1 MPARFFVVPQWQGSS
16 SSRSMRLIDGAEA
29 IRGDLPSSATTTIE
43 VPLGAGE
50 ALGTRVSRFSSLTT
64 VRERL
69 AEALR
74 STPEGALP
82 VVIGGDCGVELA
94 AVEHAL
100 RGTPEAAV
108 VWLDAHPDL
117 NLPEESPSGAFHGMV
132 ARALLGQGPEQ
143 LVADPPLPPGRL
155 VLAGV
160 RACDPAEDAFITRA
174 GVPLVPAADLTDPA
188 ALVAAVEATGAS
200 AVYVHVDLDVIDP
213 DQIAG
218 VSLPEP
224 FGTPVPV
231 LASAIRAL
239 RERFP
244 LVGAG
249 ITEFA
254 PASPDDARTDLPA
267 VLRVLSAL
275 TAPAR

>member
-1 MPARFFVVPQWQGSS
+1 MPARFYVVPEWQGSS

-29 IRGDLPSSATTTIE
+29 IRGDLPSGATETVE

-50 ALGTRVSRFSSLTT
+50 ALGTGVARFSSLTQ
-64 VRERL
+64 VRDRL

-74 STPEGALP
+74 RAPADRTPI
-82 VVIGGDCGVELA
+82 VVGGDCGVELA

-100 RGTPEAAV
+100 AARDDV
-108 VWLDAHPDL
+108 AVIWFDAHADL
-117 NLPEESPSGAFHGMV
+117 HLPGDSPSGAFHGMV
-132 ARALLGQGPEQ
+132 ARALLGEGAEGLTASPA
-143 LVADPPLPPGRL
+143 LAPGRL

-160 RACDPAEDAFITRA
+160 RACEPEEDAFIAEA
-174 GVPLVPAADLTDPA
+174 GVPMLGPGALEDPA
-188 ALVAAVEATGAS
+188 ALVEAVAATGAG

-213 DQIAG
+213 EEIQG
-218 VSLPEP
+218 VAAPEP
-224 FGTPVPV
+224 FGVPVPA
-231 LASAIRAL
+231 LTAAIRAL
-239 RERFP
+239 RERFT

-254 PASPDDARTDLPA
+254 PASPADARADLPA

-275 TAPAR
+275 TARVG